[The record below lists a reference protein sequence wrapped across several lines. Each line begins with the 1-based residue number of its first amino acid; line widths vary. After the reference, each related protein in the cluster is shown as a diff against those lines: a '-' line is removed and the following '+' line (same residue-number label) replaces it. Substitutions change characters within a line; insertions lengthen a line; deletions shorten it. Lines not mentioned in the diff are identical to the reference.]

1 MRVCAVVYVQIPE
14 EFQDPLMAELM
25 EDPVQL
31 PSSGYIMDRAQV
43 WVVCVCVCVCAQ

>member
-1 MRVCAVVYVQIPE
+1 MQVPD
-14 EFQDPLMAELM
+14 EFQDPIMADLM

-43 WVVCVCVCVCAQ
+43 